1 MSTRKTLNEQITAAQ
16 EEIRQ
21 KEARLK
27 EMMQKQKEQ
36 DRKARNHRLC
46 ERGGYLESIMPDT
59 IPLTAEQFKTFLDKT
74 LLTDH
79 ARRILNNV
87 TVPDSGGISIAK
99 PVGAEPVTVTS
110 GAAQT
115 GDTRGNTA

>member
-1 MSTRKTLNEQITAAQ
+1 MSTRKTLNEQIAAAQ

-21 KEARLK
+21 REARLK

-87 TVPDSGGISIAK
+87 TAPDSGGVSVAK
-99 PVGAEPVTVTS
+99 PAGAEPVTV
-110 GAAQT
+110 AAGVTQT
-115 GDTRGNTA
+115 GETERNAG

>member
-16 EEIRQ
+16 EEIRLR
-21 KEARLK
+21 EARLK

-87 TVPDSGGISIAK
+87 TVPVSSGGITTK
-99 PVGAEPVTVTS
+99 PAEMKPVTVAV
-110 GAAQT
+110 GATQT
-115 GDTRGNTA
+115 GETGRNAG